1 MDEVVME
8 IETDKTALPVM
19 SPGHGKIV
27 KFLVKDGDK
36 VKSLQPVFQ
45 VGLLSLVVYWFSDGP
60 EFDDLPSTVGYTGS
74 RIADVV

>member
-8 IETDKTALPVM
+8 IETDKTALPIM
-19 SPGHGKIV
+19 SPGHGKVV

-45 VGLLSLVVYWFSDGP
+45 VCYIHITCARRPTD
-60 EFDDLPSTVGYTGS
+60 
-74 RIADVV
+74 

>member
-19 SPGHGKIV
+19 SPGHGKVV

-45 VGLLSLVVYWFSDGP
+45 VGYIPITYTWSFTNSTI
-60 EFDDLPSTVGYTGS
+60 DL
-74 RIADVV
+74 R